1 MRRLVYIVPVLLFV
15 GLAVVLFRSLS
26 APPAGELPS
35 VLVGKA
41 APSTP
46 LPALDAQTKAFAP
59 HDLRD
64 GHVTVVNVFA
74 SWCAPCREEAPALQA
89 LAQMKNIALYG
100 MVQKDTPAQARAF
113 LSDVGNPFQRIDLD
127 ASGRASIEWG
137 VYGVP
142 ETFVI
147 DGKGIIRLRYA
158 GPITPDV
165 MSGAILPAI
174 EAASTPS

>member
-1 MRRLVYIVPVLLFV
+1 M
-15 GLAVVLFRSLS
+15 
-26 APPAGELPS
+26 
-35 VLVGKA
+35 
-41 APSTP
+41 
-46 LPALDAQTKAFAP
+46 
-59 HDLRD
+59 
-64 GHVTVVNVFA
+64 
-74 SWCAPCREEAPALQA
+74 LQS

-127 ASGRASIEWG
+127 ADGRASIEWG

-147 DGKGIIRLRYA
+147 DGKGVIRLRYA

-165 MSGAILPAI
+165 MSGTILPAI